1 MSKKIFFLS
10 SFAAAM
16 LFTQG
21 CSKKKEYLNPV
32 LQTAI
37 SDATAFDSPLR
48 VENQVRSM
56 YAALKGGH
64 FYGGRFIAY
73 GDIRGED
80 LVNNGSNNIT
90 AWDVWLFNPNN
101 TATSI
106 EGLWSRAY
114 STINHCNLF
123 LDGMAAKGNATV
135 GETLAKN
142 YNGEARF
149 IRALAY
155 YSLLQFYAQPYLDG
169 QGAKPGLPLR
179 LTGIKGPGQSDLARS
194 TVAQVYTQIL
204 DDLNF
209 AENNLPLDYG
219 TGSTAAM
226 TRTTRAHRNTA
237 IALKTRVYLSM
248 QNYPAVV
255 TEANKIVSATAPFK
269 ANSGIQHTLN
279 PDIRVVFKTPFTD
292 IESILSMPF
301 SNNSA
306 DVAGTQNQLATYY
319 NGEFYIKADGIM
331 ADAGW
336 KAVDARRSF
345 FSVSGGKTFLGGKYT
360 LPSPFL
366 DFAPV
371 IRYSEVLLNL
381 AEAKVR
387 TTNTIDAQA
396 VALLNAVRNRAD
408 ATTTFTA
415 ASFATHT
422 DLLNAI
428 LKERRIEL
436 LGEGLRNNDI
446 MRLGL
451 SLPAR
456 TSADSPI
463 PPGGNGYIW
472 PIPNSELS
480 YNNLMT
486 DN

>member
-1 MSKKIFFLS
+1 MSKKIFLLS
-10 SFAAAM
+10 TLTAA
-16 LFTQG
+16 LICSQG
-21 CSKKKEYLNPV
+21 CSKKKDYLNPV
-32 LQTAI
+32 LQTSI
-37 SDATAFDSPLR
+37 SDVTAFDSPLR

-56 YAALKGGH
+56 YAALKGGD

-80 LVNNGSNNIT
+80 LVNNTSNNFT
-90 AWDVWLFNPNN
+90 AWDVWLFNPTN
-101 TATSI
+101 TSRSI
-106 EGLWSRAY
+106 EGLWPRAY
-114 STINHCNLF
+114 STINQCNLF
-123 LDGMAAKGNATV
+123 LDGMAAKGNTTV

-142 YNGEARF
+142 YNAEARY

-155 YSLLQFYAQPYLDG
+155 YSLLQYYAQPYRDG

-179 LTGIKGPGQSDLARS
+179 LTGIKGPGQSDQARS
-194 TVAQVYTQIL
+194 TVAQVYAQVL

-209 AENNLPLDYG
+209 AESNLPLDYG
-219 TGSTAAM
+219 TAATAAS

-269 ANSGIQHTLN
+269 ASSGVLHQLN
-279 PDIRVVFKTPFTD
+279 PDIKVVFKTPFTD
-292 IESILSMPF
+292 IESIMSMPF

-306 DVAGTQNQLATYY
+306 DVAGTQNQMATYFG
-319 NGEFYIKADGIM
+319 GEFYIKADGII

-336 KAVDARRSF
+336 KAADARRSF
-345 FSVSGGKTFLGGKYT
+345 LTVSSGKTFLGGKYT

-387 TTNTIDAQA
+387 TTTSIDAQA

-415 ASFATHT
+415 ADFTTYT

-428 LKERRIEL
+428 LKERRIEF
-436 LGEGLRNNDI
+436 LGEGLRNNDL